1 MLVTRVSLFILIL
14 SVLSLWNNSLGQFIP
29 HADPIIE
36 KNIDSNRTY
45 RNELIGFR
53 IQLAFDSDKPL
64 IDSLRLKFISL
75 CPKQDAYITFEAP
88 YFNLMAGDFRTE
100 IEAEVVRK
108 ELLGL
113 FPLTVIQRTRIKLPR
128 ID

>member
-1 MLVTRVSLFILIL
+1 MLAIRVSSFILIL
-14 SVLSLWNNSLGQFIP
+14 SVSSLWNNCLGQFIP

-36 KNIDSNRTY
+36 KTIDSNRTY
-45 RNELIGFR
+45 RNDLTGYR
-53 IQLAFDSDKPL
+53 IQLAFDTDKPL
-64 IDSLRLKFISL
+64 IDSLRLIFVGL

-100 IEAEVVRK
+100 IEAQAFRE

-113 FPLTVIQRTRIKLPR
+113 FPLTIIQRTRIKLPR

>member
-1 MLVTRVSLFILIL
+1 MLVIRVSSFILIL
-14 SVLSLWNNSLGQFIP
+14 SVSILWNNCLAQFIP

-36 KNIDSNRTY
+36 ETIDSNRTY
-45 RNELIGFR
+45 RNDLTGYR

-64 IDSLRLKFISL
+64 IDSLRLIFVGL
-75 CPKQDAYITFEAP
+75 FPKQDAYTTFEAP

-100 IEAEVVRK
+100 IEAEVLRK

-113 FPLTVIQRTRIKLPR
+113 FPLTIIQRTRIKLPR